1 MVHRINEKE
10 ANPNP
15 HINFITALPGADDA
29 SQEDGRQLLL
39 ALAAQAR
46 PVMKTHG
53 FAVNSLEEVSENR
66 CSVPGQ
72 LHWASL
78 SLKVRIQRG
87 ISRTQLEQR

>member
-15 HINFITALPGADDA
+15 HINFITA
-29 SQEDGRQLLL
+29 SQEDGHQLLL

-78 SLKVRIQRG
+78 SLKVRIQRC